1 VGALERLAVAVG
13 VLVLEWLMATVE
25 ERQWRRLVA
34 KEQATTAKE
43 KALEAM

>member
-1 VGALERLAVAVG
+1 VGALERLAAAVG
-13 VLVLEWLMATVE
+13 VLEWLMAAVE